1 MALGHFC
8 LSEFTLQKDMPIWN
22 RGAVDKKDG
31 QWRYESNIGRR
42 SRSNCCHGKAMCVT
56 YFECVS
62 VALGILHTK
71 RMGRIVLSSVAC
83 LDLHYPST
91 LSFYI
96 ILLHYPST
104 LSFYIILLHYLSTL
118 SFYIILLHYPSTLSF
133 YIILLHY
140 LINNTIWGN
149 KDIKY
154 KTFVLIFFT
163 TFVCNISRSWKNWAM
178 YWS

>member
-1 MALGHFC
+1 
-8 LSEFTLQKDMPIWN
+8 
-22 RGAVDKKDG
+22 
-31 QWRYESNIGRR
+31 
-42 SRSNCCHGKAMCVT
+42 MCVT

-104 LSFYIILLHYLSTL
+104 LSFYIILLHYL
-118 SFYIILLHYPSTLSF
+118 
-133 YIILLHY
+133 
-140 LINNTIWGN
+140 INNTIWGN

-163 TFVCNISRSWKNWAM
+163 TFVCNISRSWKN
-178 YWS
+178 